1 MRKTIFALSVIL
13 GSFVATAPVLAQGMP
28 DHVLGSP
35 TGGGMS
41 ANPLAIGGH
50 EDDFSAGLRMINHEE
65 YAEAIPHLERAF
77 TTHSHSAVLLNDL
90 GLAHRKLGQ
99 YSTSM
104 GFIQQ
109 ALKEDPDN
117 EDAHED
123 LGELYLDVHDVNS
136 AQGQL
141 TELSRLC
148 PSGCDERDALTKSI
162 AAFQAGNRAAPTPPT
177 TASQPTP
184 AATPGSN

>member
-1 MRKTIFALSVIL
+1 MRKFLA
-13 GSFVATAPVLAQGMP
+13 ATAALFVSIGAASFGWAQNMP
-28 DHVLGSP
+28 GHVLGSP

-41 ANPLAIGGH
+41 AAPLPPGSAGS
-50 EDDFSAGLRMINHEE
+50 DDYEAGLRAIRHEE
-65 YAEAIPHLERAF
+65 YEQAITFLERAF

-109 ALKEDPDN
+109 ALKEDPNDN
-117 EDAHED
+117 DAHEN
-123 LGELYLDVHDVNS
+123 LGELYLNLHDVAS

-141 TELSRLC
+141 AELTRLC
-148 PSGCDERDALTKSI
+148 PSGCDDRDTLTKSI
-162 AAFQAGNRAAPTPPT
+162 AAFQA
-177 TASQPTP
+177 SSP
-184 AATPGSN
+184 AAASNP